1 MDSWKLIESIESLAR
16 LNGLDVG
23 SPKYKNYFQI
33 MQTLERSHDI
43 KKLKEA
49 EYSLG
54 FLGLK
59 LGVAITL
66 NPSPMPPLD
75 SELKYANEHGFKIE
89 KCEDGYYR
97 WFKHILRVNG
107 ERFKLDS
114 PSEEKIV
121 HEDQIRILQETE
133 LCELI

>member
-1 MDSWKLIESIESLAR
+1 MDSWKLIESIEGLTG

-23 SPKYKNYFQI
+23 SAKYKEYCKI
-33 MQTLERSHDI
+33 MQELERSHDF
-43 KKLKEA
+43 KKLREA

-54 FLGLK
+54 CLGLK
-59 LGVAITL
+59 LCVAITL

-75 SELKYANEHGFKIE
+75 SELMYASERGFKIN

-97 WFKHILRVNG
+97 WFKLVN
-107 ERFKLDS
+107 EVRFKLDN

-121 HEDQIRILQETE
+121 HEDQIRILRETE
-133 LCELI
+133 LCELIL